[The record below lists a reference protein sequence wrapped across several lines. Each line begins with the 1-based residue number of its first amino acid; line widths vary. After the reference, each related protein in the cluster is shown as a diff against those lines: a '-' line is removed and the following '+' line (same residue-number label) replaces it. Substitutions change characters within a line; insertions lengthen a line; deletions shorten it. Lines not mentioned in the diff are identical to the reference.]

1 MDFSQYLR
9 QHLLF
14 ISDKRL
20 LSGMSPALPAILPY
34 IQYNIENSAKA
45 IFLQMVLYLLD
56 FVYTDVCHRSSQ
68 TRYSVYFS
76 PEKYPCVLMC
86 SEIRDGLAPADRLS
100 LLLVYLA

>member
-56 FVYTDVCHRSSQ
+56 FVYTDHPKQDILYIFLLKNIRV
-68 TRYSVYFS
+68 FS
-76 PEKYPCVLMC
+76 CVQK
-86 SEIRDGLAPADRLS
+86 SEMVWLRLIDCLS
-100 LLLVYLA
+100 YWFT